1 MHSDDFFG
9 SERSGGD
16 VSDRQGGSIRGED
29 TMFGN
34 VLLHFLDDLVLDV
47 DVLEDGLDD
56 HVGGVEP
63 LVADGARRVAG
74 DRVRLELRQLLSF
87 DWGDGK
93 VGVTS
98 VIQTTETS
106 VRPRETSLNHLLRLA
121 GLIKLSFTTHIIR
134 ILAQYSPAPLRPPS
148 I

>member
-1 MHSDDFFG
+1 
-9 SERSGGD
+9 
-16 VSDRQGGSIRGED
+16 
-29 TMFGN
+29 MFGN